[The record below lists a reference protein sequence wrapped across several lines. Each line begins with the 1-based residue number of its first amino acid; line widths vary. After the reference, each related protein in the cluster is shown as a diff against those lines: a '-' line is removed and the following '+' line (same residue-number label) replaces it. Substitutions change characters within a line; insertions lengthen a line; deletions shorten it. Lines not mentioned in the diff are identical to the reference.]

1 ERDRNRAGGDADVAR
16 RQRDESC
23 DVEGGDDH
31 DRGGERMGEAE
42 GGADGG
48 GRDEAAGG
56 GDGEPTD
63 ETGGSGRLFGEG
75 AEGIED
81 VRVAPAGDDR
91 DDDGR
96 CDEAN
101 RDEER
106 PERDGSGEVAGDD
119 ERSEHD
125 SPRGAEGG
133 EGAAGR
139 EQALFAWD
147 DAGEEP
153 DSEGVA
159 C

>member
-1 ERDRNRAGGDADVAR
+1 
-16 RQRDESC
+16 
-23 DVEGGDDH
+23 
-31 DRGGERMGEAE
+31 
-42 GGADGG
+42 
-48 GRDEAAGG
+48 
-56 GDGEPTD
+56 
-63 ETGGSGRLFGEG
+63 
-75 AEGIED
+75 
-81 VRVAPAGDDR
+81 
-91 DDDGR
+91 
-96 CDEAN
+96 

-125 SPRGAEGG
+125 SARGAEGG

-159 C
+159 CAEWHDGVEERADAVARAGVGDGEAAAAEADRAAPGSCRGEDGNREADPGEPEPGGVGGAEGVERGRDARAEELGRSDGGEKGEQQNGGSGKAAAND